1 MSEPLAY
8 CMIVGL
14 ASTQV
19 LLQNLSGDTE
29 REGCLR
35 VDYWRLSFSD
45 SGIVCVVSRDY
56 SCVFGGT
63 LCEAFDRLFCEF
75 LRGGGGGEAEE
86 TD

>member
-1 MSEPLAY
+1 MGEPLAH

-14 ASTQV
+14 ASAQV

-29 REGCLR
+29 HEGCRR

-56 SCVFGGT
+56 Q
-63 LCEAFDRLFCEF
+63 LRLRWHAV
-75 LRGGGGGEAEE
+75 RGV
-86 TD
+86 

>member
-1 MSEPLAY
+1 MGEPLAR

-14 ASTQV
+14 ASAQV
-19 LLQNLSGDTE
+19 LLQDLSGDTE
-29 REGCLR
+29 HEGCRR

-45 SGIVCVVSRDY
+45 NGIVCVASWDF
-56 SCVFGGT
+56 SCVFGGA
-63 LCEAFDRLFCEF
+63 LCEALDCLFCEF